1 MLNPGESSNHRS
13 QFEREDL
20 VPTLVV
26 HFTTDKPWLID
37 MHTQGTPA
45 NEHLKG
51 VLAQCGFVRVI
62 WGPDVL
68 TEKIGQSEQY
78 TQIVVVMLD
87 KAQDTAVK
95 LVEQMRAEGQCT
107 YTNPCYQSHVD
118 AAIHAADGEIKGTLM
133 QLRDAVQWIV
143 CGTQN
148 DSTWNLNHV
157 PLNLFAVKYPV
168 HIEKKKNGE
177 CVLLTLIGDALHGA
191 PWFRSSSQA
200 VESAAIV
207 AHAAA
212 GEPGRSKFE
221 LAHELEENLRRFVTL
236 RAAEA
241 MKYHSDLLSRA
252 A

>member
-1 MLNPGESSNHRS
+1 MDVLSKIWSMLNPGESSNHRS

-87 KAQDTAVK
+87 KAPIPT
-95 LVEQMRAEGQCT
+95 
-107 YTNPCYQSHVD
+107 
-118 AAIHAADGEIKGTLM
+118 HATSRMWMLQFTQLM
-133 QLRDAVQWIV
+133 ER
-143 CGTQN
+143 
-148 DSTWNLNHV
+148 
-157 PLNLFAVKYPV
+157 
-168 HIEKKKNGE
+168 
-177 CVLLTLIGDALHGA
+177 
-191 PWFRSSSQA
+191 
-200 VESAAIV
+200 
-207 AHAAA
+207 
-212 GEPGRSKFE
+212 
-221 LAHELEENLRRFVTL
+221 
-236 RAAEA
+236 
-241 MKYHSDLLSRA
+241 
-252 A
+252 